1 MKYTLENLFGISG
14 EVFVVSGGTGT
25 IGLELCRGLVSL
37 GAKVGI
43 LGIFEKDCAA
53 AVEKLKE
60 EFPEAGAAA
69 FQADVTDEDAVNA
82 AVDRIYETF
91 GRIDGLINCAGINI
105 IDSLAHITMKEFNRV
120 MDVNFTGTVICCK
133 SVGRYLL
140 KAKKGRVVNISSLSA
155 TQGKAYYTAYA
166 SSKAAINSFT
176 RALSIE
182 WAKKGINVNAICPS
196 LIVTDI
202 NRRQLEENPDSFA
215 KRVESIPRGV
225 PGRTEWLVGPVV
237 SLLSPGSIH
246 LTGQAIYVDG
256 GSSAGSTFVLE
267 KDRFEKEDP
276 S

>member
-60 EFPEAGAAA
+60 EFPEAGAVA

-120 MDVNFTGTVICCK
+120 MDVNFTG
-133 SVGRYLL
+133 
-140 KAKKGRVVNISSLSA
+140 
-155 TQGKAYYTAYA
+155 
-166 SSKAAINSFT
+166 
-176 RALSIE
+176 
-182 WAKKGINVNAICPS
+182 
-196 LIVTDI
+196 
-202 NRRQLEENPDSFA
+202 RR
-215 KRVESIPRGV
+215 
-225 PGRTEWLVGPVV
+225 
-237 SLLSPGSIH
+237 
-246 LTGQAIYVDG
+246 
-256 GSSAGSTFVLE
+256 ST
-267 KDRFEKEDP
+267 
-276 S
+276 